1 MDTGFYQG
9 VAATRIHEK
18 RLESIASNLA
28 NVGTNG
34 FKRQATASRAFEIG
48 TGERKHIEVV
58 EQASTDHSQGMV
70 EHTGNPL
77 DLALDG
83 EGFFAVDGP
92 TGIGYTRDGAM
103 HLDDKGV
110 LQTAQGFPVVWEGS
124 RGQIKSVGEPVTVDG
139 SGEVRQGAAT
149 IGRIR
154 VVDFANR
161 AGLEQDGNGLWR
173 APAGA
178 REQSATAIVHQGALE
193 RSNVNAMDELV
204 ALIVTQRGMETAT
217 NVMKTIDQSYKRLNQ
232 SH

>member
-9 VAATRIHEK
+9 VAATRSHEK
-18 RLESIASNLA
+18 RLETIASNLA

-34 FKRQATASRAFEIG
+34 FKRQATASRAFEVG
-48 TGERKHIEVV
+48 AGERKHVEVV
-58 EQASTDHSQGMV
+58 EQSSTDHSQGLI
-70 EHTGNPL
+70 ERTGNAL

-83 EGFFAVDGP
+83 DGFFAVDGP
-92 TGIGYTRDGAM
+92 TGVGYTRDGAL

-110 LQTAQGFPVVWEGS
+110 LQTAQGFPVVWEGA
-124 RGQIKSVGEPVTVDG
+124 RGQIKPVGDPVTVDG
-139 SGEVRQGAAT
+139 SGEVRQGAAA

-154 VVDFANR
+154 IVDFESR
-161 AGLEQDGNGLWR
+161 GGLEQDGNGLWR
-173 APAGA
+173 ASAVV
-178 REQSATAIVHQGALE
+178 RERSATATVHQGALE